1 MALRV
6 GVTGGIGSGK
16 SIVCKVF
23 ETMGVPVYYA
33 DERAKWLIERHP
45 GVREEISGLLGV
57 EAYTAEGKYN
67 TTYVSAR
74 VFSDRH
80 LLDGLNAIV
89 HPRVKEDTVQWIER
103 HAEQPY
109 VVKEA
114 AIMKKAGEESGLDFV
129 IAVVAPEA
137 LRIERVLS
145 RDPQRTPEQVR
156 SIIAS
161 QASEAELVAM
171 ADFMISNDEIQ
182 PVIPQ
187 VLEIHR
193 QLSSSGQTS

>member
-16 SIVCKVF
+16 SIVCRVF
-23 ETMGVPVYYA
+23 AAMGVPVYYA
-33 DERAKWLIERHP
+33 DERAKWLIEHHP
-45 GVREEISGLLGV
+45 GIREEISALLGA
-57 EAYTAEGKYN
+57 EAYTAGGKYN
-67 TTYVSAR
+67 TAFVSAR
-74 VFSDRH
+74 VFPDRQ
-80 LLDGLNAIV
+80 LLDRLNAIV
-89 HPRVKEDTVQWIER
+89 HPRVKEDTAQWMEK
-103 HAEQPY
+103 HAERPY

-145 RDPQRTPEQVR
+145 RDPQRTREQVR
-156 SIIAS
+156 SIIDS
-161 QASEAELVAM
+161 QASEAELAAM
-171 ADFMISNDEIQ
+171 ADFVINNDETE

-187 VLEIHR
+187 VLKIHR
-193 QLSSSGQTS
+193 HLSSPGQST